1 MVDGRSVSSSPLCQI
16 IEIPDQSLNEK
27 LVPAND
33 NYSLITPSM
42 ESFEEGSVLS
52 QRDYTKPSRHEE
64 IGLIAVLCIG
74 ALAVFVLKLANVI

>member
-1 MVDGRSVSSSPLCQI
+1 
-16 IEIPDQSLNEK
+16 
-27 LVPAND
+27 
-33 NYSLITPSM
+33 M
-42 ESFEEGSVLS
+42 ESFEEVSVLS